1 MSVSYDLF
9 DKAFLAKIS
18 EFEILTLDES
28 TRQDLVDGYMKR
40 AIANFKKNCK
50 YDFISTADD
59 NHRNFDVDV
68 MKPYINRQELL
79 ESVMNTR
86 DYSTYSSAELLKRV
100 GSAYKEA
107 RTNYTQMIR
116 EYSYNHGDLSDLHI

>member
-40 AIANFKKNCK
+40 AIANFKRIANTTLLARQMIISGISMWTLTKK
-50 YDFISTADD
+50 IST
-59 NHRNFDVDV
+59 
-68 MKPYINRQELL
+68 
-79 ESVMNTR
+79 SW
-86 DYSTYSSAELLKRV
+86 
-100 GSAYKEA
+100 
-107 RTNYTQMIR
+107 
-116 EYSYNHGDLSDLHI
+116 